1 MMAAVLLAAGLTE
14 CSASRNT
21 QNTNTTS
28 PSAETTQD
36 AQITGVYEI
45 NASLTSL
52 RLPDDTQKA
61 FDKVLNGI
69 PETSYSL
76 IVLLAQHVVSGMNYS
91 ILCMEQMIAM
101 DGQPELHKMSF
112 GRSHAPLQGGFTLFS
127 PDSQYS
133 VQWFPEIPVL
143 SMQQNSHLTITF
155 FLSSNVFSAYAHD
168 FSTPDMCCIV

>member
-91 ILCMEQMIAM
+91 ILCMEQTPAM
-101 DGQPELHKMSF
+101 DGQPELYILTIYEDLDGNADIFKD
-112 GRSHAPLQGGFTLFS
+112 TLF
-127 PDSQYS
+127 D
-133 VQWFPEIPVL
+133 
-143 SMQQNSHLTITF
+143 H
-155 FLSSNVFSAYAHD
+155 SAARV
-168 FSTPDMCCIV
+168 SAAASIAP